1 MTGKSAD
8 VRWEQRFANFKKA
21 LAQLKKFVK
30 KGQLNELEEQ
40 GAIQAFE
47 YTYELAWNV
56 MKDFLE
62 HQGQTD
68 IFGSRDAIR
77 KAFQL
82 GLIQDGDKWMDAYVS
97 RTKTSHTY
105 NEETA
110 REVVDAI
117 LGVYH
122 KLFEALEEKMGSLL
136 DRDQDAASDNRFG
149 IEGSM
154 FERIVE
160 VFRDNPLVEEAIIY
174 GSRAKGVHK
183 PGSDID
189 VVLKGEGL
197 TLQDLNRISLA
208 LDDLLLPY
216 TFDLSLFHHIDNEEL
231 LAHVGRVGK
240 SVFCRPGYGA

>member
-1 MTGKSAD
+1 
-8 VRWEQRFANFKKA
+8 
-21 LAQLKKFVK
+21 
-30 KGQLNELEEQ
+30 
-40 GAIQAFE
+40 
-47 YTYELAWNV
+47 

-62 HQGQTD
+62 HQRQTD
-68 IFGSRDAIR
+68 VFGSRDAIR

-82 GLIQDGDKWMDAYVS
+82 GLIPDGDKWMDAYVS
-97 RTKTSHTY
+97 RTMTSHAY

-110 REVVDAI
+110 REVVDTI

-122 KLFEALEEKMGSLL
+122 KLFEALEEKMESLL

-154 FERIVE
+154 FERIVD
-160 VFRDNPLVEEAIIY
+160 VLRDSPLVEEAIIH

-189 VVLKGEGL
+189 VALKGAKL
-197 TLQDLNRISLA
+197 TLQDLNRIRLA

-216 TFDLSLFHHIDNEEL
+216 TFDLSLFHQIDNEEL
-231 LAHVGRVGK
+231 LDHIGRVGR
-240 SVFCRPGYGA
+240 SVFRRQG

>member
-1 MTGKSAD
+1 MTGNGAD

-21 LAQLKKFVK
+21 LSQLKKFVD

-68 IFGSRDAIR
+68 IYGSRDAIR

-82 GLIQDGDKWMDAYVS
+82 GLITDGDKWMDAYKS

-122 KLFEALEEKMGSLL
+122 GLFEALQEKMESLL
-136 DRDQDAASDNRFG
+136 DRDREAAPGNRFG
-149 IEGSM
+149 IESEM
-154 FERIVE
+154 FEQIVD
-160 VFRDNPLVEEAIIY
+160 VLRDNPLVEEAILY
-174 GSRAKGVHK
+174 GSRAKGVQK

-189 VVLKGEGL
+189 LVLKGKEL
-197 TLQDLNRISLA
+197 TLQDLNRVSLA

-216 TFDLSLFHHIDNEEL
+216 SFDLSLYHHIDNEEL
-231 LAHVGRVGK
+231 LAHIGRVGR
-240 SVFCRPGYGA
+240 SIFRRQG

>member
-1 MTGKSAD
+1 MTGNSLY
-8 VRWEQRFANFKKA
+8 VRWEQRFANFKKT
-21 LAQLKKFVK
+21 LSQLKKFVD

-62 HQGQTD
+62 NQGQTD
-68 IFGSRDAIR
+68 IYGSRDAIR

-82 GLIQDGDKWMDAYVS
+82 GLIVDGDKWMDAYKS
-97 RTKTSHTY
+97 RTKTSDTY

-110 REVVDAI
+110 KEVVNAI
-117 LGVYH
+117 LGVYFG
-122 KLFEALEEKMGSLL
+122 LFVALQEKMESLL
-136 DRDQDAASDNRFG
+136 DRDRDEASENRFG
-149 IEGSM
+149 IESSM
-154 FERIVE
+154 FERIIHVLL
-160 VFRDNPLVEEAIIY
+160 DNPLVEEAILY

-189 VVLKGEGL
+189 LALKGNDL
-197 TLQDLNRISLA
+197 SLQDVNRISLR

-231 LAHVGRVGK
+231 LAHIGRVGK
-240 SVFCRPGYGA
+240 TVFRRQG

>member
-1 MTGKSAD
+1 MMMENSLD
-8 VRWEQRFANFKKA
+8 VRWLQRFANFKKA
-21 LAQLKKFVK
+21 LSQLKKFVD
-30 KGQLNELEEQ
+30 KGTLSELEEQ

-62 HQGQTD
+62 QQGQTD
-68 IFGSRDAIR
+68 IYGSRDAIR

-82 GLIQDGDKWMDAYVS
+82 GLVKDGDKWMDAYVS

-117 LGVYH
+117 LGVYYG
-122 KLFEALEEKMGSLL
+122 LFEALREKMASLL
-136 DRDQDAASDNRFG
+136 DRDQKAGSAIRFG
-149 IEGSM
+149 IESSV
-154 FERIVE
+154 FERIIDVLRE
-160 VFRDNPLVEEAIIY
+160 NPLIEEAILY

-183 PGSDID
+183 SGSDID
-189 VVLKGEGL
+189 VVLKGEEL
-197 TLQDLNRISLA
+197 TLQDLNQVSLA

-216 TFDLSLFHHIDNEEL
+216 TFDLSLFHHIDNADL
-231 LAHVGRVGK
+231 LAHIVRVGK
-240 SVFCRPGYGA
+240 SIFCRQG

>member
-1 MTGKSAD
+1 MTVKSAD

-21 LAQLKKFVK
+21 LAQLKKFVE

-62 HQGQTD
+62 HRGQTD
-68 IFGSRDAIR
+68 IYGSRDAIR
-77 KAFQL
+77 KAFRL

-122 KLFEALEEKMGSLL
+122 GLFAALEEKMGSLL
-136 DRDQDAASDNRFG
+136 DRDREAASGNRFG
-149 IEGSM
+149 IESAM
-154 FERIVE
+154 FEQIVD
-160 VFRDNPLVEEAIIY
+160 VLRGNPLVEEAILY

-189 VVLKGEGL
+189 LVLKGNEL
-197 TLQDLNRISLA
+197 TLQDLNRVSLA

-231 LAHVGRVGK
+231 LAHIGRVGK
-240 SVFCRPGYGA
+240 SIFCRQE

>member
-1 MTGKSAD
+1 MTGNGAD

-21 LAQLKKFVK
+21 LSQLKKFVQ

-68 IFGSRDAIR
+68 IYGSRDAIR

-82 GLIQDGDKWMDAYVS
+82 GLITDGDKWMDAYTS

-122 KLFEALEEKMGSLL
+122 GIFVALEEKMTSLL
-136 DRDQDAASDNRFG
+136 ARDQNAASKNRFG
-149 IEGSM
+149 IESSM
-154 FERIVE
+154 FERIIGVL
-160 VFRDNPLVEEAIIY
+160 RDNPLVEEAIIY

-189 VVLKGEGL
+189 VVFKGKDL

-216 TFDLSLFHHIDNEEL
+216 TFDVSLFHHIENEEL
-231 LAHVGRVGK
+231 LTHIGRVGK
-240 SVFCRPGYGA
+240 SIFRRAG

>member
-1 MTGKSAD
+1 
-8 VRWEQRFANFKKA
+8 
-21 LAQLKKFVK
+21 
-30 KGQLNELEEQ
+30 
-40 GAIQAFE
+40 
-47 YTYELAWNV
+47 

-68 IFGSRDAIR
+68 IYGSRDAIR

-82 GLIQDGDKWMDAYVS
+82 GLITDGDKWMDAYMS
-97 RTKTSHTY
+97 RIKTSHTY

-122 KLFEALEEKMGSLL
+122 GLFEALQKKMEPLL
-136 DRDQDAASDNRFG
+136 DRDREAASGNRFG
-149 IEGSM
+149 IESEM
-154 FERIVE
+154 FEQIVD
-160 VFRDNPLVEEAIIY
+160 VLRDDPLVEESILY
-174 GSRAKGVHK
+174 GSRAKGVYR

-189 VVLKGEGL
+189 MVLKGKDL

-216 TFDLSLFHHIDNEEL
+216 TIDVSPCL
-231 LAHVGRVGK
+231 LA
-240 SVFCRPGYGA
+240 S

>member
-1 MTGKSAD
+1 MTVKSAD

-21 LAQLKKFVK
+21 LAQLKKFVE

-68 IFGSRDAIR
+68 IYGSRDAIR

-82 GLIQDGDKWMDAYVS
+82 GLIQDGDRWMDAYVS

-122 KLFEALEEKMGSLL
+122 GLFEALREKMESLL
-136 DRDQDAASDNRFG
+136 DRDREEAAGNRFG
-149 IEGSM
+149 IESAM
-154 FERIVE
+154 FEQIVE
-160 VFRDNPLVEEAIIY
+160 VLRGNPLVQEAILY

-189 VVLKGEGL
+189 LVLKGKEL
-197 TLQDLNRISLA
+197 TLQDLNRVSLA

-231 LAHVGRVGK
+231 LAHIGRVGK
-240 SVFCRPGYGA
+240 SIFCRQE

>member
-1 MTGKSAD
+1 MTVKSAD

-21 LAQLKKFVK
+21 LTLLKKFVE

-68 IFGSRDAIR
+68 IYGSRDAIR

-82 GLIQDGDKWMDAYVS
+82 GLIQDGEKWMDAYVS

-117 LGVYH
+117 MGVYH
-122 KLFEALEEKMGSLL
+122 GLFVTLEEKMESLL
-136 DRDQDAASDNRFG
+136 DRDREAASGNRFG
-149 IEGSM
+149 IESAM
-154 FERIVE
+154 FEQIVE
-160 VFRDNPLVEEAIIY
+160 VLRDNPLVEEAILY

-189 VVLKGEGL
+189 LVLKGKEL
-197 TLQDLNRISLA
+197 TLQDLNRVSLA

-216 TFDLSLFHHIDNEEL
+216 SFDLSLFHHIDNEEL
-231 LAHVGRVGK
+231 LAHIGRVGK
-240 SVFCRPGYGA
+240 SIFCRQE

>member
-1 MTGKSAD
+1 MTGNDAD
-8 VRWEQRFANFKKA
+8 VRWEQRFADFKKA
-21 LAQLKKFVK
+21 LALLKKFVE

-62 HQGQTD
+62 HQGQAD
-68 IFGSRDAIR
+68 IYGSRDAIR

-82 GLIQDGDKWMDAYVS
+82 GLIKDGGKWMDAYVS

-122 KLFEALEEKMGSLL
+122 GLFEAFEEKMESLL
-136 DRDQDAASDNRFG
+136 DRDHQVAADNRFG
-149 IEGSM
+149 IESSV
-154 FERIVE
+154 FERIVDVLSGDPMIE
-160 VFRDNPLVEEAIIY
+160 DAIIS

-183 PGSDID
+183 SGSDID
-189 VVLKGEGL
+189 VVLKGKEL
-197 TLQDLNRISLA
+197 TLQDLNRITLA

-216 TFDLSLFHHIDNEEL
+216 TFDLSLFHHIDNAEL
-231 LAHVGRVGK
+231 LAHIGRVGK
-240 SVFCRPGYGA
+240 SIFRRQG

>member
-1 MTGKSAD
+1 MTGTSAD

-21 LAQLKKFVK
+21 LAQLKKFVE

-97 RTKTSHTY
+97 RTKTSHSY

-117 LGVYH
+117 LSGYH
-122 KLFEALEEKMGSLL
+122 GLFEALREKMESLV
-136 DRDQDAASDNRFG
+136 DRDREAASGNRFG
-149 IEGSM
+149 IESAM
-154 FERIVE
+154 FEQIVD
-160 VFRDNPLVEEAIIY
+160 VLRGNPLVEEVILY
-174 GSRAKGVHK
+174 GSRAKGMHK

-189 VVLKGEGL
+189 LVLKGKEL
-197 TLQDLNRISLA
+197 TLQDLNRVSLA

-216 TFDLSLFHHIDNEEL
+216 TFDLSLYHHIDNEEL
-231 LAHVGRVGK
+231 LAHIGRVGK
-240 SVFCRPGYGA
+240 SVFRRQV

>member
-1 MTGKSAD
+1 MENSLD
-8 VRWEQRFANFKKA
+8 VRWLQRFANFKKA
-21 LAQLKKFVK
+21 LSQLKKFVD
-30 KGQLNELEEQ
+30 KGTLSELEEQ

-62 HQGQTD
+62 QQGQTD
-68 IFGSRDAIR
+68 IYGSRDAIR

-82 GLIQDGDKWMDAYVS
+82 GLVKDGDKWMDAYVS

-117 LGVYH
+117 LGVYYG
-122 KLFEALEEKMGSLL
+122 LFEALREKMASLL
-136 DRDQDAASDNRFG
+136 DRDQKAGSAIRFG
-149 IEGSM
+149 IESSV
-154 FERIVE
+154 FERIIDVLRE
-160 VFRDNPLVEEAIIY
+160 NPLIEEAILY

-183 PGSDID
+183 SGSDID
-189 VVLKGEGL
+189 VVLKGEEL
-197 TLQDLNRISLA
+197 TLQDLNQVSLA

-216 TFDLSLFHHIDNEEL
+216 TFDLSLFHHIDNADL
-231 LAHVGRVGK
+231 LAHIVRVGK
-240 SVFCRPGYGA
+240 SIFCRQG

>member
-1 MTGKSAD
+1 MMESSRD

-21 LAQLKKFVK
+21 LSQLKKFVDK
-30 KGQLNELEEQ
+30 EKLSELEEQ

-62 HQGQTD
+62 YQGQTD
-68 IFGSRDAIR
+68 IYGSRDAIR

-82 GLIQDGDKWMDAYVS
+82 GLIKDGDKWMDAYVS
-97 RTKTSHTY
+97 RTKTSHAY

-117 LGVYH
+117 LGVYFG
-122 KLFEALEEKMGSLL
+122 LFEALHEKMASLL
-136 DRDQDAASDNRFG
+136 DRDQESTSGNRFG
-149 IEGSM
+149 IESPM
-154 FERIVE
+154 FEQIIE
-160 VFRDNPLVEEAIIY
+160 VLRGSPMIEEAIIY

-183 PGSDID
+183 SGSDID
-189 VVLKGEGL
+189 VVLKGEEL
-197 TLQDLNRISLA
+197 TLQDLNRISMA

-216 TFDLSLFHHIDNEEL
+216 TFDLSIFHHIDNAEL
-231 LAHVGRVGK
+231 LAHIGRVGK
-240 SVFCRPGYGA
+240 SIFCR

>member
-1 MTGKSAD
+1 MTVKSAD

-21 LAQLKKFVK
+21 LAQLKKFVE

-68 IFGSRDAIR
+68 IYGSRDAIR

-82 GLIQDGDKWMDAYVS
+82 GLIQDGEKWMDAYVS

-122 KLFEALEEKMGSLL
+122 GLFEALREKMESLL
-136 DRDQDAASDNRFG
+136 DRDREEAAGNRFG
-149 IEGSM
+149 IESAM
-154 FERIVE
+154 FEQIVE
-160 VFRDNPLVEEAIIY
+160 VLRGNPLVQEAILY

-189 VVLKGEGL
+189 LVLKGKEL
-197 TLQDLNRISLA
+197 TLQDLNRVSLA

-231 LAHVGRVGK
+231 LAHIGRVGK
-240 SVFCRPGYGA
+240 SIFCRQE

>member
-1 MTGKSAD
+1 MTVKSLN

-21 LAQLKKFVK
+21 LAQLKKFVE

-68 IFGSRDAIR
+68 IYGSRDAIR

-105 NEETA
+105 NEDTA

-117 LGVYH
+117 MSVYH
-122 KLFEALEEKMGSLL
+122 GLFVALEEKMESLL
-136 DRDQDAASDNRFG
+136 DRDREAASGNRFG
-149 IEGSM
+149 IESAM
-154 FERIVE
+154 FEQIVD
-160 VFRDNPLVEEAIIY
+160 VLRGNPLVQEAILY
-174 GSRAKGVHK
+174 GSRAKGVYK

-189 VVLKGEGL
+189 LALKGKEL
-197 TLQDLNRISLA
+197 TLQDLNRVSLA

-216 TFDLSLFHHIDNEEL
+216 SFDLSLFHHIGNEEL
-231 LAHVGRVGK
+231 LAHIGRVGK
-240 SVFCRPGYGA
+240 SIFRRQG

>member
-1 MTGKSAD
+1 MMMENSLD
-8 VRWEQRFANFKKA
+8 VRWLQRFANFKKA
-21 LAQLKKFVK
+21 LSQLKKFVD
-30 KGQLNELEEQ
+30 KGTLSELEEQ

-62 HQGQTD
+62 QQGQTD
-68 IFGSRDAIR
+68 IYGSRDAIR

-82 GLIQDGDKWMDAYVS
+82 GLVKDGDKWMDAYVS

-117 LGVYH
+117 LGVYYG
-122 KLFEALEEKMGSLL
+122 LFEALREKMASLL
-136 DRDQDAASDNRFG
+136 DRDQKAGSAIRFG
-149 IEGSM
+149 IESSV
-154 FERIVE
+154 FERIIDVLRE
-160 VFRDNPLVEEAIIY
+160 NPLIEEAILY

-183 PGSDID
+183 SGSDID
-189 VVLKGEGL
+189 VVLKGEEL
-197 TLQDLNRISLA
+197 TLQDLNQVSLA

-216 TFDLSLFHHIDNEEL
+216 TFDLSLFHHIDNADL
-231 LAHVGRVGK
+231 LAHIVRVGK
-240 SVFCRPGYGA
+240 SIFRRHG

>member
-1 MTGKSAD
+1 MTENSLD
-8 VRWEQRFANFKKA
+8 VRWEQRFANFRKA

-68 IFGSRDAIR
+68 IYGSRDAIR

-97 RTKTSHTY
+97 RAKTSHTY

-117 LGVYH
+117 LQSFWYQ
-122 KLFEALEEKMGSLL
+122 E
-136 DRDQDAASDNRFG
+136 RD
-149 IEGSM
+149 
-154 FERIVE
+154 V
-160 VFRDNPLVEEAIIY
+160 
-174 GSRAKGVHK
+174 
-183 PGSDID
+183 
-189 VVLKGEGL
+189 
-197 TLQDLNRISLA
+197 
-208 LDDLLLPY
+208 
-216 TFDLSLFHHIDNEEL
+216 
-231 LAHVGRVGK
+231 
-240 SVFCRPGYGA
+240 

>member
-1 MTGKSAD
+1 MTGNDTD
-8 VRWEQRFANFKKA
+8 VRWEQRFANFEKA
-21 LAQLKKFVK
+21 LSQLKKFVE

-68 IFGSRDAIR
+68 IYGSRDAIR

-82 GLIQDGDKWMDAYVS
+82 GLIADGDKWMDAYKS

-122 KLFEALEEKMGSLL
+122 GLFEALREKMESLL
-136 DRDQDAASDNRFG
+136 HRDQDTLPANRFG
-149 IEGSM
+149 IESPM
-154 FERIVE
+154 FERIVD
-160 VFRDNPLVEEAIIY
+160 VLRGNPMIEEAVLY

-183 PGSDID
+183 SGSDID
-189 VVLKGEGL
+189 MVLKGEKL
-197 TLQDLNRISLA
+197 TLQDLNKISLV

-231 LAHVGRVGK
+231 LAHIERVGK
-240 SVFCRPGYGA
+240 SIFRRQG

>member
-1 MTGKSAD
+1 MTGNSLD
-8 VRWEQRFANFKKA
+8 VRWEQRFANFRKA
-21 LAQLKKFVK
+21 LSQLKKFVD

-62 HQGQTD
+62 NQGQTD
-68 IFGSRDAIR
+68 IYGSRDAIR
-77 KAFQL
+77 IAFQL
-82 GLIQDGDKWMDAYVS
+82 GLIADGDKWMDAYKS

-117 LGVYH
+117 LGVYFG
-122 KLFEALEEKMGSLL
+122 LFVALQEKMESLL
-136 DRDQDAASDNRFG
+136 DRNRGEASENRFG
-149 IEGSM
+149 IENSM
-154 FERIVE
+154 FEQIVNVLRE
-160 VFRDNPLVEEAIIY
+160 NPLVEEAILY
-174 GSRAKGVHK
+174 GSRAKGVHR

-189 VVLKGEGL
+189 LVLKGNDL
-197 TLQDLNRISLA
+197 SLQDVNRISLR

-231 LAHVGRVGK
+231 LAHIGRVGK
-240 SVFCRPGYGA
+240 TIFRRQGQ